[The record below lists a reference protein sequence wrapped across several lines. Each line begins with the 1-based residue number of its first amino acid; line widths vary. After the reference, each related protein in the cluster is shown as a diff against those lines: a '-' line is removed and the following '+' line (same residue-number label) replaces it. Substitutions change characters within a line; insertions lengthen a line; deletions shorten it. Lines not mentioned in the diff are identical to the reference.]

1 MDLMGGYLL
10 VLLVLFSANIALLLG
25 NTKINNLKLLVISAI
40 FSIFTFALMDLS
52 SNINIGLLDY
62 FGYIFLVISILTFF
76 IMAYCTKNNNF
87 RALFYSVIIIF
98 ITSVVLLSSQSSLDL
113 FSHIS
118 YSLLFFIIL
127 FVVYQLTKLLH
138 HAKRQYSV
146 IIGEYMALASILIFL
161 FALTYNST
169 LNLKYAMF
177 SSFLILTPT
186 YQLIYV
192 IIGIFVVLVAGV
204 LINDMRGNR

>member
-40 FSIFTFALMDLS
+40 FSIFTFALMNLS

-62 FGYIFLVISILTFF
+62 FGYIFVVISILTFF

-98 ITSVVLLSSQSSLDL
+98 ITSIVLLSSQSSLDL

-161 FALTYNST
+161 FALTCNST
-169 LNLKYAMF
+169 LNLNYAMF

>member
-98 ITSVVLLSSQSSLDL
+98 ITSIFLLSSQSSLDL

>member
-40 FSIFTFALMDLS
+40 FSIFTFALMNLS

-62 FGYIFLVISILTFF
+62 FGYIFLIISILTFF
-76 IMAYCTKNNNF
+76 IMAYWTKNNNF

-98 ITSVVLLSSQSSLDL
+98 ITSIVLLSSQSSLDL

-169 LNLKYAMF
+169 LNLNYAMF

>member
-10 VLLVLFSANIALLLG
+10 VLLVLFASNIALLLG
-25 NTKINNLKLLVISAI
+25 NKKINNLKLIVISAVLSVI
-40 FSIFTFALMDLS
+40 TFVLINASI
-52 SNINIGLLDY
+52 NINIGLLDY
-62 FGYIFLVISILTFF
+62 FGYIFLIISVLTFI
-76 IMAYCTKNNNF
+76 IMAYCMKNNNF
-87 RALFYSVIIIF
+87 NVLFYSIF
-98 ITSVVLLSSQSSLDL
+98 IISLISVILLASQANLDL
-113 FSHIS
+113 FNSIL

-138 HAKRQYSV
+138 HAKRQYPV
-146 IIGEYMALASILIFL
+146 IVGEYMTLESILIFL

-169 LNLKYAMF
+169 KNLDYTMF

-192 IIGIFVVLVAGV
+192 IIGIVVVLVVGV
-204 LINDMRGNR
+204 LINDTWGK

>member
-40 FSIFTFALMDLS
+40 FSIFTFALMNLS